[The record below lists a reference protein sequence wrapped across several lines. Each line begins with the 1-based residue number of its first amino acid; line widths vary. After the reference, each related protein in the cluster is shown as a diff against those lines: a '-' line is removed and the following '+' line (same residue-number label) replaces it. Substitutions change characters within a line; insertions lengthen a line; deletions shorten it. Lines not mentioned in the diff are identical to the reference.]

1 MIERDQILGAF
12 CRLNI
17 GNTRSGKYVVFVV
30 AIINNYRQRFVAYG
44 DKGFRSRF
52 TYGFRFGGDI
62 YYVRFVSGVDMGQ
75 LRYIYF
81 FKCGWKLYGR
91 VRVFS
96 CGAMIF
102 FYAVRYVLVEFGMAK
117 ISVLLATFVIV
128 RDCNVE
134 VLIFLNDNIRNILLK
149 FLILRSNNGSN
160 VSGV

>member
-1 MIERDQILGAF
+1 
-12 CRLNI
+12 
-17 GNTRSGKYVVFVV
+17 
-30 AIINNYRQRFVAYG
+30 
-44 DKGFRSRF
+44 
-52 TYGFRFGGDI
+52 
-62 YYVRFVSGVDMGQ
+62 
-75 LRYIYF
+75 
-81 FKCGWKLYGR
+81 
-91 VRVFS
+91 
-96 CGAMIF
+96 MIF